1 MKKIKELFKEFN
13 ILPNIWK
20 ATKDFFKEDGLDKA
34 SVLAYYSIFSTLF
47 ILTFFTFIFARFIGN
62 PEIAY
67 KTIYPFSPD
76 FFSKIS
82 PEFLKKAEQIS
93 LRLEDFGIVG
103 LILSIVLGILIFNK
117 IIQYVNDMFYV
128 KLKKGFLW
136 RRIKE
141 FALLFIVG
149 FLVMASFA
157 FTGII
162 STTTTLF
169 YKNEFIR
176 SHVNS
181 NFIKSLNNVLIK
193 YMVPFLITFLL
204 FFIIYKWIP
213 ETKVCIRASLI
224 AALFSTILWEI
235 IKRSYAYYLVNL
247 SLIGKIKGPI
257 IAIILFGFW
266 MEFSMGILLHGAKL
280 TYILN
285 KEKNDKT
292 KTSK

>member
-1 MKKIKELFKEFN
+1 MKRIKELFKEFN

-20 ATKDFFKEDGLDKA
+20 ATVEFFKQDGLDRA

-47 ILTFFTFIFARFIGN
+47 ILTFFTFIFTKFIGN

-82 PEFLKKAEQIS
+82 PQILKKAEQIS

-103 LILSIVLGILIFNK
+103 LVLSIVLGILIFNK
-117 IIQYVNDMFYV
+117 IIHYVNDMFFI
-128 KLKKGFLW
+128 KLKKGFIW
-136 RRIKE
+136 KRVKE

-162 STTTTLF
+162 STITTLF
-169 YKNEFIR
+169 YKNDFIR
-176 SHVNS
+176 SHLNP
-181 NFIKSLNNVLIK
+181 NFINSLNNFLIK
-193 YMVPFLITFLL
+193 YIVPFLITFLL

-213 ETKVCIRASLI
+213 ETIVCIRASLI
-224 AALFSTILWEI
+224 AALFSTLLWEI
-235 IKRSYAYYLVNL
+235 IKRAYAYYLVNI

-266 MEFSMGILLHGAKL
+266 MEFSMGILLYGAKL

-285 KEKNDKT
+285 KEKNGKIR
-292 KTSK
+292 